1 MILLDLPIPR
11 KIRSGSFNPLQLG
24 GGSHQF
30 HRYFGGLSANDR
42 LPQFAQHLAI
52 LVLWGK
58 AWGMIYGNN

>member
-30 HRYFGGLSANDR
+30 QDGTSVASVPMTDSLNSPSILPYLSFRAK
-42 LPQFAQHLAI
+42 L
-52 LVLWGK
+52 GE
-58 AWGMIYGNN
+58 